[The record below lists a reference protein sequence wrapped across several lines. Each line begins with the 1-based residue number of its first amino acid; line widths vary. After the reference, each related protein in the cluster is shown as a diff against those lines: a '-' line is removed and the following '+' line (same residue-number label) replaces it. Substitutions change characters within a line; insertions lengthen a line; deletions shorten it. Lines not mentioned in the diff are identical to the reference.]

1 MELILLT
8 FRILNQCH
16 SVWSI
21 PMINALILIEERR
34 IIHVVA
40 VAHNDPGYGQESDSV
55 DALQRVRPYS
65 IRAEDPQCICVGGKS
80 LDNLNTI
87 KVSLESSH
95 FLVGVKTCTNFSDWK
110 SRWKMLRRTSL
121 MVPIVTNIP
130 KKTKTA
136 M

>member
-21 PMINALILIEERR
+21 PNALILLILIEERR

-87 KVSLESSH
+87 KVSL
-95 FLVGVKTCTNFSDWK
+95 
-110 SRWKMLRRTSL
+110 
-121 MVPIVTNIP
+121 
-130 KKTKTA
+130 
-136 M
+136 